1 MEGCFLSVYLNII
14 QILVS
19 VALIALTAAQSRG
32 SSASIFGGDS
42 SIQHK
47 RRGMEKTIFHLTIIL
62 VVIFFLTS
70 VANVLVQ
77 A

>member
-1 MEGCFLSVYLNII
+1 MSVYLNII

>member
-1 MEGCFLSVYLNII
+1 LNII
-14 QILVS
+14 QIIVS
-19 VALIALTAAQSRG
+19 IALIALTAAQSRG
-32 SSASIFGGDS
+32 SSASVFGGDS

-47 RRGMEKTIFHLTIIL
+47 RRGMEKTMFNLTIVL
-62 VVIFFLTS
+62 VVVFFLTS